1 MFEISN
7 QNKINSAL
15 PVITDNYN
23 ILHFDEFPILFSGT
37 NCYGNKLI
45 GSFSYEDYDND
56 FFRYFVIIV
65 NDKQYSDFFNKRVSY
80 IKLLNDCQEI
90 FVIDRDI
97 NDKIL
102 LTYHMA
108 LSDIPIDYLPL
119 ENSYIP
125 EQKALSNSLNFSFSL
140 KGKLADFHK
149 AIVTDV
155 NSINQRIYSYLEESI
170 ETLRSF
176 SLEPQIY
183 SQPSQ
188 VGSYRLN
195 FDIEFK
201 QNNQQLTLFPISQDR
216 VAEFINEY
224 LNYVANVF
232 PHEED
237 GVLTISSE
245 ASKSFQSLKNSLID
259 IYKSANLEPSSTI
272 SDLLVDNINSSA
284 NKLSDVA
291 EFLKTSQSF
300 NGIELG
306 NYNDDGSFSSIGFL
320 DKEYKSLIAQK
331 LLEDEHILVSD
342 EIISDESP
350 QDYRILVFRINSE
363 TGKGGARLYSDYEN
377 EDFHKVLLNID
388 LAGKDLSNSIFT
400 KSLNEDKVVD
410 VKGIAT
416 RKNGVFKK
424 LDCYL

>member
-56 FFRYFVIIV
+56 FFRYIVIIV

-80 IKLLNDCQEI
+80 IQLLNDCQEI

-108 LSDIPIDYLPL
+108 LSDIPVDYLPL

-155 NSINQRIYSYLEESI
+155 NSINHRIYSYLEESI

-237 GVLTISSE
+237 DVLTISSE
-245 ASKSFQSLKNSLID
+245 TSKSFQSLKNSLID

-306 NYNDDGSFSSIGFL
+306 NYSDDGSFSSIGFL
-320 DKEYKSLIAQK
+320 DKEYKSLIAPK
-331 LLEDEHILVSD
+331 LLEDEHILASD

-363 TGKGGARLYSDYEN
+363 TGKGGARLYYDYEN

-416 RKNGVFKK
+416 KKNGIFKK